1 MLGSSPFQASAVGK
15 ERHVMLLLGFLREGW
30 LWWEPMVGAAPAQWG
45 PSDLLTLLLPTG
57 PFPGLV

>member
-1 MLGSSPFQASAVGK
+1 
-15 ERHVMLLLGFLREGW
+15 MLLLGFLREGW